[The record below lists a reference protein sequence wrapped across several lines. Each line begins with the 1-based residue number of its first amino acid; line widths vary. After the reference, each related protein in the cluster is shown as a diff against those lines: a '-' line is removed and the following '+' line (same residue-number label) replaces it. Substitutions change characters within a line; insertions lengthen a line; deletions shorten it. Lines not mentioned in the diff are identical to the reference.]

1 VGDSILIIAL
11 IVGVI
16 LDLLLGD
23 PPWLPHPV
31 RLIGGLALWGEPRC
45 RQLIANEYLAGGVF
59 AVGIIALCAG
69 GVGLILWVLQQIHP
83 VLAGIAMTYFV
94 FAGLAIRDL
103 AQEAGAVWQAL
114 QEDDLPRA
122 RRQLSRI
129 VGRDTAPLDRPGVVR
144 ATVETVAESTVDG
157 ILAPLFFAALGGV
170 PGLWAYKAINTLDS
184 MVGHHEAPYTRFG
197 WAAARIDDVANFVPA
212 RIGLCLFTVGTWLV
226 GGHPGHCWRIGRRDG
241 RKHPSPNAGISEAA
255 MAGAL
260 GVRLGG
266 RNTYDGVENIRPYLG
281 DPVSPLEPS
290 CIPQALRIMYATS
303 ACALVACVGGRWLV
317 G

>member
-1 VGDSILIIAL
+1 VSDSSLMIAL
-11 IVGVI
+11 IAGFL

-31 RLIGGLALWGEPRC
+31 RLIGRVALWAEPQC
-45 RQLIANEYLAGGVF
+45 RRRIGNEYLAGGVF
-59 AVGIIALCAG
+59 AVSIIALCAG
-69 GVGLILWVLQQIHP
+69 GVGMILLVLQQIHP
-83 VLAGIAMTYFV
+83 VLAGLAMTYFV
-94 FAGLAIRDL
+94 FTGLAMRDL
-103 AQEAGAVWQAL
+103 AREAKAVWRAL
-114 QEDDLPRA
+114 QENDLPRA

-129 VGRDTAPLDRPGVVR
+129 VGRDTAPLDKPEIVR

-157 ILAPLFFAALGGV
+157 ILAPLFFAALGGA
-170 PGLWAYKAINTLDS
+170 PGLWAYKAVNTLDS

-212 RIGLCLFTVGTWLV
+212 RVGLFMFTVGTWLV
-226 GGHPGHCWRIGRRDG
+226 GGDSGHCWRVGWRDG

-281 DPVSPLEPS
+281 DSVSPLEPS
-290 CIPQALRIMYATS
+290 CIPQALRVMYATS
-303 ACALVACVGGRWLV
+303 ACALVACIGIRWLV
-317 G
+317 S